1 MLRGSSVVQ
10 RHVALP
16 ADVAIHAGKG
26 ITVRPPPTGAAACP
40 NLVFPVHTSSNSQHL
55 TW

>member
-16 ADVAIHAGKG
+16 ADVAIHVGKG
-26 ITVRPPPTGAAACP
+26 ITVPVENIDNPEVLGQTPRPGDKYM
-40 NLVFPVHTSSNSQHL
+40 
-55 TW
+55 